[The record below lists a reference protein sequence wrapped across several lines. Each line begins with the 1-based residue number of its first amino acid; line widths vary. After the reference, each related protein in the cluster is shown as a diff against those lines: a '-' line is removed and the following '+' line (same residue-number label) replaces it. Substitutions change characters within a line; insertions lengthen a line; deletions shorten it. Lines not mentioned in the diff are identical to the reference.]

1 MNRTPC
7 LFPPHCCLL
16 MVLNISMSI
25 WRHKPPLV
33 HSTSVSLVHFSRPSI
48 KSNSLLLEVIPFPV
62 HYFISNFSKGYRLF
76 WMKILVLNTLVPG
89 VYCNQHLGRLENMF
103 WENERAKYVYHDF
116 TMLSSREIFQDHIVL
131 HFEGCS
137 VHCRMLG
144 RVTGVSCI
152 STCLSIPTKVVF
164 IHCGMLE
171 EGWENC
177 L

>member
-1 MNRTPC
+1 MNHTPC

-33 HSTSVSLVHFSRPSI
+33 HSTSVTLVHFSRPSI

-62 HYFISNFSKGYRLF
+62 LYFISNFSN
-76 WMKILVLNTLVPG
+76 WMDENISLEYSGSWCLLQP
-89 VYCNQHLGRLENMF
+89 LENMF

-131 HFEGCS
+131 HFEGRS

-144 RVTGVSCI
+144 RVTGVSCV
-152 STCLSIPTKVVF
+152 STCLSIPTEVVF